1 MNFFFG
7 FLWERLTLERGFQ
20 ESTRMHLFFK
30 GSVHRGAAGSS
41 LGSEFLNLSKSVFL
55 GLRVGGERF
64 VFNPMPPLWR
74 HIQSCNM
81 RSKRP
86 TNKS

>member
-1 MNFFFG
+1 MNLFFG

-74 HIQSCNM
+74 QYEV
-81 RSKRP
+81 
-86 TNKS
+86 